1 MGPNLEPEM
10 EPTQDQKLDQHMGQK
25 LVNPGARTETWA
37 EQPEPD
43 VHAHTEVG
51 RGLRSLVGK
60 LACLLAWLAFRTEAL
75 F

>member
-25 LVNPGARTETWA
+25 LDNPGARTETWA

-43 VHAHTEVG
+43 AHAHTEV
-51 RGLRSLVGK
+51 RDVGWQVWLASW
-60 LACLLAWLAFRTEAL
+60 LACWLGLPHKGVF
-75 F
+75 